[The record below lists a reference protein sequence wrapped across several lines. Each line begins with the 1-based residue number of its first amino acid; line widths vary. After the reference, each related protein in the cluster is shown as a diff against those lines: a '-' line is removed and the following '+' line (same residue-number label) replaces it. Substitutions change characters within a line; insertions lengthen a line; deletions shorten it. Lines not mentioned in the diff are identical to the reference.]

1 MPIANDMKNIAGG
14 IEVSYGERVAF
25 LSNISKNTNET
36 LKTFHRQHQ
45 KMSTDL
51 WNFLS
56 SDRDNRERVVS
67 VLLGKNKRELKA
79 MAEKLA
85 EFLKESTS
93 ATKKETAVLMGQ
105 IREFTDLIKKE
116 NSELKKETGNLLSSF
131 HASHEAMAKD
141 LRKSLSSEIR
151 GQAEKVKKMLFSFD
165 DEHKA
170 KSDQVKREL
179 YSFNKKLKF
188 FVEGMR
194 KTNRSDQM
202 QAREHWQN
210 LARIMA
216 AKRAGKTVTPAKKIA
231 GEPKEEIAEAKTIGD
246 VVSAVKIKE
255 QILRLISAVT
265 SGLTL
270 VQMGKTLGIPYIRL
284 AKPASELVKQ
294 GEIKKEDSKYFGA

>member
-25 LSNISKNTNET
+25 LSDLSKNTNET

-116 NSELKKETGNLLSSF
+116 NSELMSSF

-188 FVEGMR
+188 FVGGMR